1 METELYKALTKR
13 LSQAS
18 KVAADFYS
26 YIDGVNLSSSQPEN
40 FTETELEL
48 LKDWGSS
55 YLASE
60 LNHIGAEESSVDV
73 DFHLTDGELQ
83 ADLNIN
89 CSDELTDS
97 SSTSKLVTDFV
108 TDPIK
113 AIIMKTLDISEVDEH
128 DVKFEFLLIDE
139 YKKDSSLS
147 FDIFQTFYDGTQ
159 LNFSPADLKTVQ
171 SEILST
177 LNYWGYGF
185 WGDTN
190 SSVKTFIQVLS
201 DDETIS
207 SSHSFTHTL
216 EIENPFE
223 E

>member
-1 METELYKALTKR
+1 M
-13 LSQAS
+13 
-18 KVAADFYS
+18 
-26 YIDGVNLSSSQPEN
+26 
-40 FTETELEL
+40 
-48 LKDWGSS
+48 
-55 YLASE
+55 
-60 LNHIGAEESSVDV
+60 
-73 DFHLTDGELQ
+73 
-83 ADLNIN
+83 
-89 CSDELTDS
+89 DS
-97 SSTSKLVTDFV
+97 SSASKMVTDLV

-139 YKKDSSLS
+139 YKEDSTLS
-147 FDIFQTFYDGTQ
+147 FDIFQTFYDNNH
-159 LNFSPADLKTVQ
+159 LHLSPADLKTVQ

-177 LNYWGYGF
+177 LNDWGYGF

-190 SSVKTFIQVLS
+190 SSVKTIIQVLS

-207 SSHSFTHTL
+207 SSHSFTHSL